1 MIHPV
6 PAQTMSQLERKMTEA
21 RVAFDEQ
28 KVQAW
33 RWRPVAAGAGPYVY
47 REGAPGGRPVPV
59 AGRCRWP

>member
-33 RWRPVAAGAGPYVY
+33 RWRPVAAG
-47 REGAPGGRPVPV
+47 GGWWLVVLEIFWRFHSDY
-59 AGRCRWP
+59 GL

>member
-33 RWRPVAAGAGPYVY
+33 QWRPVAAGGS
-47 REGAPGGRPVPV
+47 
-59 AGRCRWP
+59 